1 MNFTSFL
8 TKAFPSNLI
17 SMMKDGCILVT
28 HRDKE
33 RVALRTLSLR
43 TREHLWW
50 VAFIAPAFLIYTVI
64 FLGPV
69 ISSFYYSMTNWN
81 GFTKTM
87 DFIGFSNYAYMFGD
101 PTFMKAMRN
110 TFIFAGLIVIFQNG
124 FAIPLALA
132 LDSKIKTKSLLKVV
146 FFAPAILSPL
156 VVGYTWL
163 YIYEPEGM
171 LNMLLRAIGLGGWE
185 QTWLGDPKFA
195 LYAIVVMVLWQ
206 YVGYSMI
213 IFLAN
218 LQTIPGD
225 LYEAADIDGAGGFRK
240 FRYITFPLLAPSMT
254 INVVLASIGSLKA
267 FDIIYVT
274 TKGGPFQATETITT
288 LLFTTAFKKD
298 NFGYGTAMG
307 VIMFLII
314 FLISVVQILLLRK
327 REVGDS

>member
-1 MNFTSFL
+1 M
-8 TKAFPSNLI
+8 TKW
-17 SMMKDGCILVT
+17 
-28 HRDKE
+28 
-33 RVALRTLSLR
+33 SLR
-43 TREHLWW
+43 TKEHMWW
-50 VAFIAPAFLIYTVI
+50 AAFIAPAFLIYTVI

-69 ISSFYYSMTNWN
+69 LTSFYYSMTNWN
-81 GFTKTM
+81 GFTRTM
-87 DFIGFSNYAYMFGD
+87 DFIGFSNYSDLLTDTAFL
-101 PTFMKAMRN
+101 KAMRN
-110 TFIFAGLIVIFQNG
+110 TFVFALLIVILQNG
-124 FAIPLALA
+124 LAIPLALA
-132 LDSKIKTKSLLKVV
+132 LDARIKTKSLLKVI

-163 YIYEPEGM
+163 YIYEPQNGL
-171 LNMLLRAIGLGGWE
+171 LNMLLGKVGLSTWE
-185 QTWLGDPKFA
+185 QMWLGDPKYA
-195 LYAIVVMVLWQ
+195 LYAIVLMVLWQ

-225 LYEAADIDGAGGFRK
+225 LYEAADIDGAGGWRK

-307 VIMFLII
+307 VVMFLLIL
-314 FLISVVQILLLRK
+314 LISIIQILVLRK
-327 REVGDS
+327 REVGEA